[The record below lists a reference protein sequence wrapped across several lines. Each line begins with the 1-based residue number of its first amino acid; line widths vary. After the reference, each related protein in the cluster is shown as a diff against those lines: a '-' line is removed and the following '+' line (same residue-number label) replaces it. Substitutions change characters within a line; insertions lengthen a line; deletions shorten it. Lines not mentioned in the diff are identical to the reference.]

1 MIYKLLAF
9 LLVLFA
15 STATAQDLPFA
26 RVENAFIGNPH
37 PSILPTPQ
45 KIRLET
51 GVLGLKDLGFLLE
64 GYAQELT
71 WAVRDVN
78 AELRMRGFE
87 TLPLTGGVKP
97 IRIGTL
103 ENAALKAEATT
114 RGLLPDRAEGYGLW
128 VDATGVG
135 IVGFDTLG
143 AYRGAQSLR
152 QLLQKDGFLFASILD
167 YPSLQN
173 RIAMIYLD
181 AASQGVND
189 ILVPLLAKLKFS
201 SLLIMCNY
209 VRWDSTKNIWHPNGA
224 SKDEA
229 RRVAELIRI
238 HGMKAIPLIETPGH
252 AQWFFYNNQN
262 RELMQDPDSKD
273 PYAYNTLDERV
284 YKIILPILSEAVD
297 VFKPDFVHIGH
308 DEVAARDRFPGRP
321 DGMALGLGKLFAD
334 HAVRLYSHLKTL
346 NVGTMIWHDVAA
358 TESYRE
364 TILPLLPKDM
374 VITYWNYSPSADYP
388 LLSYI
393 QKQGFRV
400 IGSSWFASNNPESMA
415 SASARVGALGALQT
429 RWSGYFGNNTLLDG
443 QVEQGV
449 AYINAGNAFWN
460 VNSPAP
466 TDSAARYRDAR
477 FPSKIV
483 PIAGKLFNLSS
494 LATRGLSD
502 SDETQWIQKGTDID
516 LSSLPTGSNVR
527 LGAYAF
533 DISKG
538 IMMWG
543 ARRECKDLP
552 KKISLE
558 IGTTAASIAF
568 LHTTGWLSPLT
579 SPRTKIGS
587 YTIFYNDDTNLVI
600 PLEYGRNI
608 SAWTEPLV
616 RTTLFDPVWRGQTK
630 SGLDINVVVMT
641 WQNPKPNLVIKNI
654 VLESAGLQSNPT
666 LIGLTLLEQ
675 PL

>member
-1 MIYKLLAF
+1 MTQRILF
-9 LLVLFA
+9 LLLLLVV
-15 STATAQDLPFA
+15 SSATAQNLPFT
-26 RVENAFIGNPH
+26 RIENAFAGNPH
-37 PSILPTPQ
+37 PSILPVPQ
-45 KIRLET
+45 KIKLET
-51 GVLGLKDLGFLLE
+51 GFLALKDLGIKLE
-64 GYAQELT
+64 GNAQELA
-71 WAVRDVN
+71 WAVRDLN
-78 AELRMRGFE
+78 TEMQMRGFD
-87 TLPLTGGVKP
+87 TLPLTP
-97 IRIGTL
+97 SSRTIRIGTL
-103 ENAALKAEATT
+103 ENAALKTEATA
-114 RGLLPDRAEGYGLW
+114 RGLVPNRAEGYGLW
-128 VDATGVG
+128 VDGSG
-135 IVGFDTLG
+135 IGLVGFDALG

-152 QLLQKDGFLFASILD
+152 QLIQKDGFQFASILD
-167 YPSLQN
+167 YPSLTN
-173 RIAMIYLD
+173 RMAMIYLD
-181 AASQGVND
+181 SASQGVND

-201 SLLIMCNY
+201 HLLIMCNY
-209 VRWDSTKNIWHPNGA
+209 VRWDSAKNIWHPNGA

-229 RRVAELIRI
+229 RRVAELIRT

-252 AQWFFYNNQN
+252 AQWFFYNNKN

-284 YKIILPILSEAVD
+284 YNIILPILAEAVE
-297 VFKPDFVHIGH
+297 VFKPEFVHIGH

-321 DGMALGLGKLFAD
+321 DGMAVGLGKIFAD
-334 HAVRLYSHLKTL
+334 HAVRLHSHLKTM

-358 TESYRE
+358 TESHRE

-388 LLSYI
+388 LLEYI
-393 QKQGFRV
+393 QKQGFRA
-400 IGSSWFASNNPESMA
+400 IGSSWFANNNPESMA
-415 SASARVGALGALQT
+415 SAVARVGAFGALQT

-443 QVEQGV
+443 QVEQGI
-449 AYINAGNAFWN
+449 AYLNAGNAFWN
-460 VNSPAP
+460 TTAPIP
-466 TDSAARYRDAR
+466 TDSASRYRDAR
-477 FPSKIV
+477 FPLKIAPV
-483 PIAGKLFNLSS
+483 AGKLFNLSS
-494 LATRGLSD
+494 LATRALSD
-502 SDETQWIQKGTDID
+502 TDETQWIGKGADTD

-533 DISKG
+533 DISRG

-543 ARRECKDLP
+543 ARPPCQNLP
-552 KKISLE
+552 KKVSLE
-558 IGTTAASIAF
+558 IGTTASSLAF

-587 YTIFYNDDTNLVI
+587 YTVVYTDGTNTVI

-641 WQNPKPNLVIKNI
+641 WANPKPSLAIKSI

-666 LIGLTLLEQ
+666 LLGLTLLD
-675 PL
+675 

>member
-1 MIYKLLAF
+1 MIQRILIL
-9 LLVLFA
+9 LLVFFVSSA
-15 STATAQDLPFA
+15 SAQNLPFA
-26 RVENAFIGNPH
+26 RVENAFQGNPH

-45 KIRLET
+45 KAK
-51 GVLGLKDLGFLLE
+51 LGIGFLSLKDLSIQLE
-64 GYAQELT
+64 GDAQELI
-71 WAVRDVN
+71 WAARDLNV
-78 AELRMRGFE
+78 ELRMRGFE
-87 TLPLTGGVKP
+87 ALPLTGGLRN

-103 ENAALKAEATT
+103 ENAVLKSEASA
-114 RGLLPDRAEGYGLW
+114 RGVLPDKAEGYGLW
-128 VDATGVG
+128 VDGSG
-135 IVGFDTLG
+135 IGLIGFDALG
-143 AYRGAQSLR
+143 AYRGVQSLR
-152 QLLQKDGFLFASILD
+152 QLLQKDGFQFASILD
-167 YPSLQN
+167 FPSLTN

-181 AASQGVND
+181 SASQGVNA

-224 SKDEA
+224 TKDEA
-229 RRVAELIRI
+229 HRVAELIRS

-284 YKIILPILSEAVD
+284 YNIILPILSEAVE
-297 VFKPDFVHIGH
+297 VFKPEFVHIGH

-321 DGMALGLGKLFAD
+321 DGIALGLGKIFAD
-334 HAVRLYSHLKTL
+334 HAVRLHSHLKTL

-358 TESYRE
+358 TESHRE
-364 TILPLLPKDM
+364 TILPLLPKDI

-400 IGSSWFASNNPESMA
+400 IGSSWFANNNPESMA
-415 SASARVGALGALQT
+415 SASARVGAFGAIQT

-449 AYINAGNAFWN
+449 AYFNAGNAFWN
-460 VNSPAP
+460 VSAPSPK
-466 TDSAARYRDAR
+466 DSATRYRDAR
-477 FPSKIV
+477 FPLKIAPV
-483 PIAGKLFNLSS
+483 AGKLFDLSS
-494 LATRGLSD
+494 LATRALTD
-502 SDETQWIQKGTDID
+502 TDETQWIQRGSDTD
-516 LSSLPTGSNVR
+516 LSSLPTGKNVR

-533 DISKG
+533 DISRS

-543 ARRECKDLP
+543 ARRECQNLP
-552 KKISLE
+552 KKVSLE
-558 IGTTAASIAF
+558 VNSAAASIAF

-579 SPRTKIGS
+579 SPRTRIGS
-587 YTIFYNDDTNLVI
+587 YTIVYADNTSTVI

-630 SGLDINVVVMT
+630 SGLDVNVVVMN
-641 WQNPKPNLVIKNI
+641 WANPKPSVTIKSI

-666 LIGLTLLEQ
+666 LLGLTLLEQ
-675 PL
+675 